1 MQPTT
6 ALAVPLAPA
15 VAAPPFTN
23 LQMEL
28 LRVYSMNLPDEDL
41 LAIRR
46 LIARYL
52 LEKARHRV
60 NTISKERGYTQE
72 TLQQWLAEAS

>member
-1 MQPTT
+1 MLATTT
-6 ALAVPLAPA
+6 AS
-15 VAAPPFTN
+15 PPFSN
-23 LQMEL
+23 LQMEI

-52 LEKARHRV
+52 LEKARQKV
-60 NTISKERGYTQE
+60 NAISNERGYTQE
-72 TLQQWLAEAS
+72 TLEQWLAEAS

>member
-1 MQPTT
+1 M
-6 ALAVPLAPA
+6 
-15 VAAPPFTN
+15 AASSASATPFTN

-28 LRVYSMNLPDEDL
+28 LRVYAMQLPEEDL

-46 LIARYL
+46 MIARYL

-60 NTISKERGYTQE
+60 NEIGKERGYTEE
-72 TLQQWLAEAS
+72 TLQQWLAEES

>member
-1 MQPTT
+1 
-6 ALAVPLAPA
+6 
-15 VAAPPFTN
+15 
-23 LQMEL
+23 MEI

-52 LEKARHRV
+52 LEKTRHKV
-60 NTISKERGYTQE
+60 NVISQERGYNKE
-72 TLQQWLAEAS
+72 TLEQWLAEAS

>member
-1 MQPTT
+1 MQTPTAET
-6 ALAVPLAPA
+6 
-15 VAAPPFTN
+15 PFTN

-28 LRVYSMNLPDEDL
+28 LRLYAMNLPDEDL

-52 LEKARHRV
+52 LDKTRQRV
-60 NTISKERGYTQE
+60 NVISKERGYTPE
-72 TLQQWLAEAS
+72 ILEQWLAEES

>member
-1 MQPTT
+1 M
-6 ALAVPLAPA
+6 
-15 VAAPPFTN
+15 AAASASATPFTN

-28 LRVYSMNLPDEDL
+28 LRVYAMHLPEEDL

-46 LIARYL
+46 MIARYL

-60 NTISKERGYTQE
+60 NEIGKERGYTEE
-72 TLQQWLAEAS
+72 TLEQWLAEES